1 MIAKQVKTVLMI
13 FLLFSLYKSHYSSFR
28 IYLLASWEQNFY
40 HKNLT
45 NMHTHTDCVRPL
57 GFCLP
62 VNKTLLGCHP
72 FNGASFYCYT
82 MVPNAPVDTLRMS

>member
-45 NMHTHTDCVRPL
+45 NMHTHRLRQASGV
-57 GFCLP
+57 LP
-62 VNKTLLGCHP
+62 
-72 FNGASFYCYT
+72 ASK
-82 MVPNAPVDTLRMS
+82 

>member
-28 IYLLASWEQNFY
+28 IYLLASWEPNFY

-62 VNKTLLGCHP
+62 VNITLLGCHP